1 MKRSQK
7 LSHLLRL
14 MWNNPIFGD
23 SYPLE
28 IKADQML
35 AQVDRIYSG
44 FQESFRAALKEGLP
58 DASPNDLDEIVN
70 QVGPK
75 SVAFCASISA
85 GELKDT
91 ERLQNAAV
99 AIAVLYWADQSMDRG
114 DDAMVAAVQR
124 VAAETRGMAAASDHI
139 PGAAAFRRA
148 GLRHIERMVRKLY
161 EHPEDTP
168 HILRAIYL
176 DILDNEARVRN
187 LSREYFIAGLSPSF
201 WDEHADEVARKT
213 IVDSGLMSALTLIY
227 SIYRKH
233 DKSLPSL
240 QEVYQDDILM
250 KLVRERFNSAIRVFD
265 DWGDRHIDN
274 AQYPQWGVFNINV
287 FNQPDRRFLE
297 RFTFYSGIT
306 DTALQGSL
314 MSAFSHATEEDWLY
328 IARTYAF
335 LLRDSL
341 ASLPQPVK
349 VKYEV
354 FLTLCKRTLE
364 AGFVNAVGDIFLT
377 EGQEDKNVTPDSLNA
392 MLDALQDTSSG
403 YLEAARSNP

>member
-148 GLRHIERMVRKLY
+148 GLRHIERMVRKLN

-201 WDEHADEVARKT
+201 W
-213 IVDSGLMSALTLIY
+213 
-227 SIYRKH
+227 
-233 DKSLPSL
+233 
-240 QEVYQDDILM
+240 
-250 KLVRERFNSAIRVFD
+250 
-265 DWGDRHIDN
+265 
-274 AQYPQWGVFNINV
+274 
-287 FNQPDRRFLE
+287 
-297 RFTFYSGIT
+297 
-306 DTALQGSL
+306 
-314 MSAFSHATEEDWLY
+314 
-328 IARTYAF
+328 
-335 LLRDSL
+335 
-341 ASLPQPVK
+341 
-349 VKYEV
+349 
-354 FLTLCKRTLE
+354 
-364 AGFVNAVGDIFLT
+364 
-377 EGQEDKNVTPDSLNA
+377 
-392 MLDALQDTSSG
+392 
-403 YLEAARSNP
+403 